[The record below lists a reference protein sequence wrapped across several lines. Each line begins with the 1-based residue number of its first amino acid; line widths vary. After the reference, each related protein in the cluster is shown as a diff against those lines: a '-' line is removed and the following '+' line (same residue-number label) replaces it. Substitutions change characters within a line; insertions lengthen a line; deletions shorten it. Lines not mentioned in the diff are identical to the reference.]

1 MPTVPQ
7 NWLADD
13 QDAGQRILPF
23 LGDDPLQMTPLPL
36 ARNDGPFI
44 LSDLANQEPQPPRG
58 TSLSLLMEPDEIAS
72 VPGLPDYAYGGN
84 GGLGDYADQRVRQ
97 DVGGQQAQVAIVVR
111 SARGGSRGWEGLSA
125 ALLPSLRTGI

>member
-1 MPTVPQ
+1 MTRMPTVPQ

-13 QDAGQRILPF
+13 QEAGPHILPF
-23 LGDDPLQMTPLPL
+23 LGDDPPRMTPLPL

-97 DVGGQQAQVAIVVR
+97 DVGGQQGASGYRCSISQR
-111 SARGGSRGWEGLSA
+111 WE
-125 ALLPSLRTGI
+125 P